1 MHFLFNAKGYKAAMS
16 QLKFKLTFLLL
27 TVFCLS
33 SVQANSLVL
42 NGSAVYSHL
51 NRDLYLG
58 GLYLP
63 TLNDDPDYIFA
74 GSTAKRMQIIVKVP
88 SWSPRRWSQI
98 WQNNIAINN
107 DSFSSDQNVQQA
119 LMTFTSFPRQD
130 IKAGDEIVIDYQPS
144 GNSRVLL
151 NGDLVLEVAGTDFFN
166 YMVNTWI
173 GKLPPT
179 REFRQNILGQEA
191 ANESQKESLLGHR
204 VQRAGLFSGWVAAEK
219 AALKAEQDRIDQARI
234 AAAAE
239 QQQIQRSAE
248 AARQAELKRQE
259 DLRLQQQQQNQVA
272 QQPSQE
278 AQRIAKQRADQ
289 QRKQQEQAAAAQA
302 QKLKSQGKANTSKA
316 LEDEQLYHLN
326 MLQWQLQRQLQATV
340 SYPAWAKQFG
350 QEGLV
355 ELDLQVNRQQEVSK
369 LQARNDGASDLLVNE
384 VKRAVAVAATKTSIP
399 VNLAGDSWPVSVSY
413 LFSLQNKPQPEI
425 AMPNAPASL
434 QESKATV
441 NSKELEAEYIQTEL
455 ERLAG
460 NVQYPPGARIL
471 KKQGKVVVEF
481 DISKEGKVLDI
492 REIESSRHRELN
504 QAIQAAVKGSEPY
517 PPLPLALKKE
527 KLTLTFD
534 YDFKL

>member
-1 MHFLFNAKGYKAAMS
+1 MS
-16 QLKFKLTFLLL
+16 QLKLKLTLLLL
-27 TVFCLS
+27 TIFCLS
-33 SVQANSLVL
+33 SVQADSLVL

-63 TLNDDPDYIFA
+63 TQSDDPDYIA
-74 GSTAKRMQIIVKVP
+74 SVSTTKRMQMIVLVS

-107 DSFSSDQNVQQA
+107 DSFSANESVQQA

-130 IKAGDEIVIDYQPS
+130 IRAGDEIVIDYQAN

-151 NGDLVLEVAGTDFFN
+151 NGDLVLEAPGTEFFN
-166 YMVNTWI
+166 YMVNTWV

-179 REFRQNILGQEA
+179 REFRQNILGQE
-191 ANESQKESLLGHR
+191 NTNDSQKETLLSHR
-204 VQRAGLFSGWVAAEK
+204 IQRAGLFSGWIATEK
-219 AALKAEQDRIDQARI
+219 AALKAEQDRAEQARI
-234 AAAAE
+234 AAE
-239 QQQIQRSAE
+239 QQQQRQRNAE
-248 AARQAELKRQE
+248 AARQAELNRQAELKRQQE
-259 DLRLQQQQQNQVA
+259 LAQQQGLRAKESTQPTAEEKRLA
-272 QQPSQE
+272 QQ
-278 AQRIAKQRADQ
+278 RAEQ
-289 QRKQQEQAAAAQA
+289 QRQQQAQAAAAQA
-302 QKLKSQGKANTSKA
+302 KKLKSQGQTNTAKT

-326 MLQWQLQRQLQATV
+326 MLQWQLQRQLQAAV

-384 VKRAVAVAATKTSIP
+384 IKRAVAAAAAKTTIP
-399 VNLAGDSWPVSVSY
+399 ADLAGDSWPVSVSY
-413 LFSLQNKPQPEI
+413 LFSLQNKPQPEVT
-425 AMPNAPASL
+425 MPKAPASL
-434 QESKATV
+434 QKAKAPV
-441 NSKELEAEYIQTEL
+441 SSKELEAEYAQAEL
-455 ERLAG
+455 ERIAA

-471 KKQGKVVVEF
+471 KKQGKVIVEF
-481 DISKEGKVLDI
+481 DISKEGKVLEI
-492 REIESSRHRELN
+492 REVESSRHRELN
-504 QAIQAAVKGSEPY
+504 QALQAAVKGSEPY

-527 KLTLTFD
+527 KLTLTLD